1 MNVTRPYQDRDRRLS
16 TVDNLRLCL
25 FGSPRIEYRGQLV
38 KIERRKSM
46 ALAAYLAC
54 AEHRQSRERLSDLL
68 WPSLD
73 RDHARSALRSALLA
87 LTTTIPVA
95 WIDADRASLAVHAG
109 VAWIDVP
116 AFLQLLAET
125 DRHGHG
131 SAAVCDLCVSNVE
144 QAVALYQSGFMTD
157 FDLPD
162 SVEFSAWQASQREW
176 LRREFTEMLRRLSAY
191 YAEHLRFIQAIKYA
205 QTWLSS
211 DPLHEPAHRQL
222 MQLYATNGQ
231 RAEALRQYAR
241 CVEILDAELAT
252 PPDEETTRL
261 YESIQHNSSPG
272 FQAAISTVTTSVLP
286 PLPTLVIGRDGA
298 LKEIKRRLGLG
309 GKVARPLTVIQGWP
323 GVGKSSIV
331 AALAHDHE
339 IAKEFPDGLLWA
351 SLGENPSVLTQLAMW
366 AEALNVGERGKA
378 STINEVRAQLIAT
391 LREKRVLL
399 VVDDVWQVD
408 HMTPFRVG
416 GQTCASIFTTRLN
429 DVALAIA
436 PTASDIYR
444 LPVLTDQAAFELLA
458 RLAPE
463 TTSAHPD
470 ESEALV
476 RNLEGLPLAITVAG
490 RLLHSEAQL
499 GWGVIDLLA
508 ELETGDKLLNANVP
522 SDMLGTVPEITPTVT
537 TLLRRSTDL
546 LDAQSRIR
554 FAHLGLFVPKPATFD
569 LEAMAA
575 AWNVEDARPTTRV
588 LVNRGLLEP
597 AGHGRFQIHALLV
610 FHAHSLLEESKRA

>member
-16 TVDNLRLCL
+16 PVDNLRLCL

-54 AEHRQSRERLSDLL
+54 AEHRQSRERLADLL
-68 WPSLD
+68 WPDLD

-87 LTTTIPVA
+87 LTTTIPLA

-131 SAAVCDLCVSNVE
+131 PASMCDRCVSIVE

-191 YAEHLRFIQAIKYA
+191 HAEHLQFILAIKYA
-205 QTWLSS
+205 RAWLSS
-211 DPLHEPAHRQL
+211 DPLHEPAHRHL
-222 MQLYATNGQ
+222 MQLYAANGQ
-231 RAEALRQYAR
+231 RTEALRQYAR
-241 CVEILDAELAT
+241 CMDVLDTELAT

-272 FQAAISTVTTSVLP
+272 FKAAISTVTTSVLP
-286 PLPTLVIGRDGA
+286 PLPPLVIGRDGA

-309 GKVARPLTVIQGWP
+309 GEAARPFTVIQGWP

-331 AALAHDHE
+331 AALTHDRE
-339 IAKEFPDGLLWA
+339 IAKEFPDGILWA
-351 SLGENPSVLTQLAMW
+351 SLGENPSVLTQFAMW
-366 AEALNVGERGKA
+366 AEALNLGERGKA
-378 STINEVRAQLIAT
+378 STIEEIRAQLIAA
-391 LREKRVLL
+391 LRDKRVLL

-408 HMTPFRVG
+408 HITPFRVG
-416 GQTCASIFTTRLN
+416 GHTCASIFTTRLN

-444 LPVLTDQAAFELLA
+444 LSVLTDQAAFELLA

-463 TTSAHPD
+463 TSSEHPG

-490 RLLHSEAQL
+490 RLLHSEARL
-499 GWGVIDLLA
+499 GWGVKDLLA
-508 ELETGDKLLNANVP
+508 ELETGDRLLHANVP
-522 SDMLGTVPEITPTVT
+522 SDMLGAAPEMTPTVT

-546 LDAQSRIR
+546 LDAQSRVR

-575 AWNVEDARPTTRV
+575 AWNVDDARPGARV

-610 FHAHSLLEESKRA
+610 LHARSLLEKGEQT